1 MATSM
6 ALAPYEQFRPEF
18 EDNYL
23 IAYQQTMARA
33 DGLLEK
39 VAINGDFREF
49 PMLAKTNSTRK
60 ITQRYEDTAPGT
72 YTTGK
77 RRVVTSPFVSPIIF
91 DRVDQR
97 KFGTLESPIAPT
109 IMNQRAEAAR
119 NMDSVIVGTDTEIGG
134 LLGKA
139 IQVDADGVVSYP
151 SFDSTFV
158 IPTNYAYGVSGG
170 PNTGMSVTKLQRVL
184 NKLGKYN
191 VRSQDNTTNNPAAF
205 FLFLG
210 YSQIEDLLNDINL
223 KNRDYALSAL
233 EQVQEGKIVDVLGF
247 TIRALDDSVLPISG
261 GIRTCIAGAKNAA
274 KFGYNEMPA
283 HELDKLPTKTHAI
296 QSTFYW
302 DWGVGR
308 IWDEAIWKIG
318 CVEA

>member
-1 MATSM
+1 M

-39 VAINGDFREF
+39 VAVSGEYREF

-60 ITQRYEDTAPGT
+60 ITQRYEDTAPNS

-77 RRVVTSPFVSPIIF
+77 RRIVTNAFVSPIIF
-91 DRVDQR
+91 DRVDQK

-119 NMDSVIVGTDTEIGG
+119 NMDAAIVGTASEVGG

-139 IQVDADGVVSYP
+139 IQVDADGLVSYP
-151 SFDSTFV
+151 SYDSAFV
-158 IPTNYAYGVSGG
+158 IPANYQYGVTGG
-170 PNTGMSVTKLQRVL
+170 PNRGMSVSKLQNTLTR
-184 NKLGKYN
+184 LGKFN

-205 FLFLG
+205 ALLLG
-210 YSQIEDLLNDINL
+210 YSQIEDLLNDVKL
-223 KNRDYALSAL
+223 ENRDHATALL

-247 TIRALDDSVLPISG
+247 TVRAMDDSVLPIDG
-261 GIRTCIAGAKNAA
+261 NGIRTCIAFAKNAA
-274 KFGYNEMPA
+274 KFGYSEMPT

-308 IWDEAIWKIG
+308 IWDEAVWKIP
-318 CVEA
+318 CLEA

>member
-1 MATSM
+1 MSNNL
-6 ALAPYEQFRPEF
+6 ALPSFEQFRPEF

-39 VAINGDFREF
+39 VAISADFREF
-49 PMLAKTNSTRK
+49 PMLAKTDSTRK
-60 ITQRYEDTAPGT
+60 ITKRYEDTAPNG

-77 RRVVTSPFVSPIIF
+77 RRVTTTPFVSPIIF
-91 DRVDQR
+91 DRVDQK

-119 NMDSVIVGTDTEIGG
+119 NMDSVIVGVAGEIGG
-134 LLGKA
+134 LIGKA
-139 IQVDADGVVSYP
+139 IEVSDDGVVSYP
-151 SFDSTFV
+151 DFDGTYV
-158 IPTNYAYGVSGG
+158 IPTNYAYGVTAG
-170 PNTGMSVTKLQRVL
+170 PNTGMSVTKLQRTL
-184 NKLGKYN
+184 TKLGKFN

-205 FLFLG
+205 GLLLG
-210 YSQIEDLLNDINL
+210 YSQIEDLLNDPKL
-223 KNRDYALSAL
+223 ENRDHATALL

-247 TIRALDDSVLPISG
+247 TVRAMDDDVLPITG
-261 GIRTCIAGAKNAA
+261 GVRTCIAFAKNAA
-274 KFGYNEMPA
+274 KFGYAEMPT

-308 IWDEAIWKIG
+308 IWDQAIWKIG